1 MNRPSRFGF
10 LDGTL
15 FLVLILLPVS
25 ALFAG
30 SATLVLLGSA

>member
-15 FLVLILLPVS
+15 YLLLIFLPVS
-25 ALFAG
+25 LLFAG
-30 SATLVLLGSA
+30 SATLAVLGLA